1 MPVRNAP
8 TARQLRLGAELR
20 KLRERAGLTSTEAGR
35 LLGTNQAQI
44 SNIEASRFGVS
55 AERVRTLA
63 RNYDCSDLDLIE
75 ALVGMTG
82 ERKRGWWEEYREILP
97 LGLLDLAEME
107 HHAKAL
113 RVAVVI
119 HVPGLLQTL
128 DHARASLREAVPPL
142 RPHALEHHVS
152 YRMKRQAILYG
163 DHGDRPTPYTTIVH
177 EAALRMGVGGRDVAR
192 RQLAHLIE
200 MSEHENV
207 EVRVIPFGAWA
218 FVSSGQSITY
228 ATGPV
233 PLLDT
238 VELDTAHGCE
248 FLDAEA
254 QLAKYRVVLDR
265 MSSGGLT
272 PEKSRDLIHSIAQ
285 SL

>member
-55 AERVRTLA
+55 ADRVRTLA
-63 RNYDCSDLDLIE
+63 RNYDCSDQDLVD

-82 ERKRGWWEEYREILP
+82 ERKRGWWEEYRDILP
-97 LGLLDLAEME
+97 IGLLDLAEME
-107 HHAKAL
+107 HHATAL

-119 HVPGLLQTL
+119 HMPGLLQTL
-128 DHARASLREAVPPL
+128 DHVRAGLQEVVPPL
-142 RPHALEHHVS
+142 RPHIVEHSIS

-163 DHGDRPTPYTTIVH
+163 DRPTHYATIVH
-177 EAALRMGVGGRDVAR
+177 EAALRMRVGGRDVAR
-192 RQLAHLIE
+192 RQLEHLIE

-207 EVRVIPFGAWA
+207 DVRVIPFGAWA
-218 FVSSGQSITY
+218 FVSTGQSITY
-228 ATGPV
+228 ASGPV

-265 MSSGGLT
+265 MSSGALT

-285 SL
+285 NI

>member
-63 RNYDCSDLDLIE
+63 RIYDCSDVDLIE

-97 LGLLDLAEME
+97 IALLDLAEME
-107 HHAKAL
+107 HHARAI

-119 HVPGLLQTL
+119 HMPGLLQTL
-128 DHARASLREAVPPL
+128 DHARAGLQEAVPPL
-142 RPHALEHHVS
+142 RPHVVEHHIS

-163 DHGDRPTPYTTIVH
+163 DQPTPYATIVH
-177 EAALRMGVGGRDVAR
+177 EAALRMRVGGRDVAR
-192 RQLAHLIE
+192 RQLEHLIE
-200 MSEHENV
+200 MSEHDNV
-207 EVRVIPFGAWA
+207 DVRVIPFGAWA
-218 FVSSGQSITY
+218 FVSTGQSITY
-228 ATGPV
+228 ASGPM

-265 MSSGGLT
+265 MNSGALS
-272 PEKSRDLIHSIAQ
+272 PEKSRDAIHNIAQ